1 MPKLQVFLGIQR
13 QKQILHKLPQMLQ
26 ISKNRGSAK
35 SMSLE
40 TFLKDIIL
48 EGQIEFSEREFGLI
62 VQKFL
67 VEKNID
73 ISSSGSYN
81 VERNLK
87 RFFIYTSKDKKL
99 YKLDKKA
106 VDLIFPGIKKEIK
119 EEWGKCFG

>member
-1 MPKLQVFLGIQR
+1 
-13 QKQILHKLPQMLQ
+13 MLQ